1 MSYNPNLNLDYLLDM
16 LRWQRP
22 DGSVAQTVFCE
33 LYLEPVFG
41 KPDNYGNYVHTVLN
55 EDGSFPEVCFTAHH
69 DTVHFTGGFQT
80 VEVALDTAYTPDG
93 DCLGADCTTGIFII
107 LEMIDAE
114 VPGQY
119 VIHGG
124 EEIGCVGSSGLI
136 TSNPSW
142 LDDVRAVIS
151 FDRYGTNSVVTHQ
164 MSYRTCSDEFANSLI
179 DILDLGLTKDKG
191 GVYTDSNE
199 YRDVVPECTNIAVG
213 YDKQHSKYET
223 QDLDFLR
230 ALIPA
235 LIEADW
241 SQLVFK
247 RDPSVVNFESTPKLT
262 TTLEESFEV
271 ARVEDLLYDHAD
283 EVASYLVYIGYTA
296 QELRTELGLTL
307 EVA

>member
-1 MSYNPNLNLDYLLDM
+1 MSYDPNLNLDYLLDM

-22 DGSVAQTVFCE
+22 EGSVAQTVFCE

-41 KPDNYGNYVHTVLN
+41 KPDKYGNYVHTILN

-69 DTVHFTGGFQT
+69 DTVHFTGGFQK
-80 VEVALDTAYTPDG
+80 VEVSLETAYTPDG

-136 TSNPSW
+136 AANPSW

-164 MSYRTCSDEFANSLI
+164 MSCRTCSDEFANSLI

-199 YRDVVPECTNIAVG
+199 YRDVVSECTNIAVG

-247 RDPSVVNFESTPKLT
+247 RDPSTVNFESPTKLT

-271 ARVEDLLYDHAD
+271 SRVEDLLYDHAD
-283 EVASYLVYIGYTA
+283 EVAAYLVYIGYTA